1 MNVFNKRTLRTIET
15 PDEIQFLLVRRLG
28 WISSLLVS
36 IFATLLVW
44 QSVSSPEFLLLFGAG
59 ILALIAFINLLG
71 SKRTLLEVT
80 RYQITAHGDLGQSF
94 NEYLQLEPS
103 SIRSIGYS
111 AGVQQEHPSGLYAT
125 QGWSEHC
132 LMPGLNEVECQQ
144 IVDAI
149 YRKFPDIPI
158 GGRDGGSLF
167 FDEDGGIIRLG
178 LGEQ

>member
-15 PDEIQFLLVRRLG
+15 PDEIEFLLVRRMG

-36 IFATLLVW
+36 TFATLLVW
-44 QSVSSPEFLLLFGAG
+44 QSVCSPEFLLLFGAG

-103 SIRSIGYS
+103 SVSSIRYS
-111 AGVQQEHPSGLYAT
+111 LGEAEGRPSGLYAT
-125 QGWSEHC
+125 Q
-132 LMPGLNEVECQQ
+132 
-144 IVDAI
+144 
-149 YRKFPDIPI
+149 
-158 GGRDGGSLF
+158 
-167 FDEDGGIIRLG
+167 
-178 LGEQ
+178 